1 MGVSRLTDEDI
12 AIFAG
17 LPEVD
22 MDIQIGKIGGRYV
35 LIVSGRIVVEYN
47 DELTG
52 SLATYNEV
60 IGHRL
65 SESDKDRTHRIEHW
79 WSSLPI
85 APKVGPT
92 SVGEA
97 QIALG
102 FIHLGPHSPLP
113 SLPWHPPHVY
123 GHLPFRG
130 ICSGSDVFYR
140 FERYPTSNRIDVKTG
155 NVFLGGTYGA
165 PPSELAFVV
174 TGLGAVARYALPSLF
189 PACWRYELQPPAGT
203 PMKYGASV
211 PLYGQSG
218 GGVEV
223 FFPNPF
229 KNVKPIAAPVVLPIF

>member
-1 MGVSRLTDEDI
+1 MSVSRLSDEDI
-12 AIFAG
+12 AIFAA

-22 MDIQIGKIGGRYV
+22 MDIQIGKIDVRYV

-52 SLATYNEV
+52 SLAAYDDVTSP
-60 IGHRL
+60 RL
-65 SESDKDRTHRIEHW
+65 RESDRDRARRLEHW
-79 WSSLPI
+79 WSSLPM
-85 APKVGPT
+85 ATKVDPT
-92 SVGEA
+92 SVEEA

-113 SLPWHPPHVY
+113 SPPWHPPHVY
-123 GHLPFRG
+123 GHLPFSG

-140 FERYPTSNRIDVKTG
+140 FEHYPTSKRIDLKTG

-189 PACWRYELQPPAGT
+189 PACWQYELQPPAGT
-203 PMKYGASV
+203 RIKYGASV

-229 KNVKPIAAPVVLPIF
+229 KNVKPIAPPVVLPIF